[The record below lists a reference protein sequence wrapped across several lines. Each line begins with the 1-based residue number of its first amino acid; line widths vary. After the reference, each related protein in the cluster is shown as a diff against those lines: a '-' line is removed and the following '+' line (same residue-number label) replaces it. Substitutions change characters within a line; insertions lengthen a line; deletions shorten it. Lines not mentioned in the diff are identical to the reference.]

1 MSALAAVGTH
11 PAGLGPEE
19 ALSSLGTRV
28 TSLLP
33 VLASLGMRLISSAA
47 AFGGIAPSTNERSRI
62 LLPHLHHIWFTQRI
76 VIWYNIF
83 VPLDSNRP
91 TVLFIPSF

>member
-1 MSALAAVGTH
+1 MHSATNFTCISVAISTTCTTSWTDMSALPTVGTH

-19 ALSSLGTRV
+19 ALSSLGIRV

-47 AFGGIAPSTNERSRI
+47 AFGGIAPATN
-62 LLPHLHHIWFTQRI
+62 
-76 VIWYNIF
+76 
-83 VPLDSNRP
+83 
-91 TVLFIPSF
+91 